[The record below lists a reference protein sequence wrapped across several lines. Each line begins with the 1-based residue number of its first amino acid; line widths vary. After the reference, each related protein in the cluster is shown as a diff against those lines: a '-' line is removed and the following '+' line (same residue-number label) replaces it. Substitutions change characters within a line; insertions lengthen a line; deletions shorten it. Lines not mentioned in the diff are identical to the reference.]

1 MRQVLIVDDEYM
13 LLRGIRKLIDWSALD
28 AQIIATEQNP
38 RAALEFL
45 QTHHVDILLSDMN
58 MPEMPGP
65 EFVKAAKAI
74 APNMQLI
81 VISGYSDFDYVK
93 AGLQQHAVNYL
104 TKPIDPDEL
113 VQAVSAAS
121 QRLDEQ
127 RRHATNDILAVQTQV
142 RRLVS
147 SDQDQ
152 RALLQALQL
161 HFDDPSKPLRLLA
174 ILNPLPPQALVDYLQ
189 AHDESHRFFQEGQDY
204 IVLFVGNDQQLHR
217 FLNAAP
223 HAVTADMRPVI
234 IAPIAKDPLLL
245 AETWEQLKQA
255 INRSYFF
262 EAANGLVQLSDTSH
276 IDEVMLPSYATVR
289 QAISGLEP
297 GGFENWVQTI
307 FSDLQTAHASVMV
320 ARQMALL
327 ILMVLEAGQS
337 AFSDQPKTIA
347 AINHARTVSE
357 LKATLAMIAQRFASA
372 SDHHYSRNVKAV
384 RHIVHQRYAE
394 PLTLS
399 NVADELHLNAVYLG
413 QLFKQ
418 ETGRSFAQYRNDWRV
433 SVAIEML
440 RNAELDINQIALTV
454 GYTNPNYFYK
464 IFKEQTGM
472 SPQKFREVAT
482 A

>member
-13 LLRGIRKLIDWSALD
+13 LLRGIRKLIDWSALN
-28 AQIIATEQNP
+28 AEIIATQQNP
-38 RAALEFL
+38 KIALEFL
-45 QTHHVDILLSDMN
+45 KTHHVDILLSDMN

-65 EFVKAAKAI
+65 EFVKAAKTL

-93 AGLQQHAVNYL
+93 AGLQQNAVNYL

-113 VQAVSAAS
+113 TQAISLAS
-121 QRLDEQ
+121 QRLDDQ
-127 RRHATNDILAVQTQV
+127 KRHAVNDVLAVQTQV

-147 SDQDQ
+147 ADQDGSE
-152 RALLQALQL
+152 LLGDLSL
-161 HFDDPSKPLRLLA
+161 EFDDPAKPLRLLA
-174 ILNPLPPQALVDYLQ
+174 ILNPLPPQALTTYLQ
-189 AHDESHRFFQEGQDY
+189 GQANSRRFFQEGQDF
-204 IVLFVGNDQQLHR
+204 IVLFVGNELQLHH
-217 FLNAAP
+217 FLNTMPQAVAAEK
-223 HAVTADMRPVI
+223 RPVI
-234 IAPIAKDPLLL
+234 IAPVAVDLL
-245 AETWEQLKQA
+245 ALRKTWEQLKQA
-255 INRSYFF
+255 INRAYFF
-262 EAANGLVQLSDTSH
+262 EAANGLVQLTSAPS
-276 IDEVMLPSYATVR
+276 IDGGLLPDYQTVR
-289 QAISGLEP
+289 QTIAGLPSGE
-297 GGFENWVQTI
+297 FAAWIETI
-307 FSDLQTAHASVMV
+307 FADLQATDASVMV
-320 ARQMALL
+320 TRQVALL
-327 ILMVLEAGQS
+327 ILMGLEAGQS
-337 AFSDQPKTIA
+337 AFSDQPQTIA
-347 AINHARTVSE
+347 AINHAQTVSN
-357 LKATLAMIAQRFASA
+357 LKQDLVTIAQRFAGVN
-372 SDHHYSRNVKAV
+372 DHHYSRNVNAV
-384 RHIVHQRYAE
+384 RHVVHQRYAE

>member
-13 LLRGIRKLIDWSALD
+13 LLRGIRKLIDWAALD
-28 AQIIATEQNP
+28 AEIVATEQNP
-38 RAALEFL
+38 QVALEFL
-45 QTHHVDILLSDMN
+45 KTHPVDILLSDMN

-65 EFVKAAKAI
+65 EFVKAAKMI
-74 APNMQLI
+74 APKMQLI

-113 VQAVSAAS
+113 AQAVSLAS
-121 QRLDEQ
+121 KRLDDQ
-127 RRHATNDILAVQTQV
+127 QRHATNDVLAVQTQV

-147 SDQDQ
+147 SDQDLD
-152 RALLQALQL
+152 ALLDALALQ
-161 HFDDPSKPLRLLA
+161 FEDPAKPIRLLA
-174 ILNPLPPQALVDYLQ
+174 ILNPLPPKALTAYLQ
-189 AHDESHRFFQEGQDY
+189 QQPASRRFFQEGQDF
-204 IVLFVGNDQQLHR
+204 IVLFVGNDLQLHR
-217 FLNAAP
+217 FLNAMP
-223 HAVTADMRPVI
+223 HAVAAEMRPVI
-234 IAPIAKDPLLL
+234 IAPIAKDPRSLMT
-245 AETWEQLKQA
+245 TWEQLKQA
-255 INRSYFF
+255 ISRSYFF
-262 EAANGLVQLSDTSH
+262 EAANGLVQLSQMPHGDGGL
-276 IDEVMLPSYATVR
+276 LPSYHRVQ
-289 QAISGLEP
+289 QAIAGLEP
-297 GGFENWVQTI
+297 GGFASWVQTT
-307 FSDLQTAHASVMV
+307 FEALQAANASVMV
-320 ARQMALL
+320 TRQVALV

-357 LKATLAMIAQRFASA
+357 LKHTLVMIAQRFASA
-372 SDHHYSRNVKAV
+372 NDHHYSRNVKAV
-384 RHIVHQRYAE
+384 RHIVHRRYAE

-440 RNAELDINQIALTV
+440 RNAELDINQIALAV

-464 IFKEQTGM
+464 IFKDQTGM